1 MYILCIIFSP
11 EMRNGNP
18 PQLPHFTGRERGVVS
33 HADVL
38 RGSSRVSGAGTR
50 EEPLRTS
57 AWEARGEDLCI
68 CLAFLPYRVNA
79 LYLVRFTQLSV
90 LL

>member
-1 MYILCIIFSP
+1 MVTHPSCHTL
-11 EMRNGNP
+11 RD
-18 PQLPHFTGRERGVVS
+18 GRGGVVS

-38 RGSSRVSGAGTR
+38 RSSSRVSGAGTR
-50 EEPLRTS
+50 DEPLTTS

-79 LYLVRFTQLSV
+79 LYLVRFTKLSV